1 MQTRTPTKV
10 LDPNGSNILV
20 KNKKTRVSIFLIR
33 SFVTTFV
40 HKEQLHRN
48 YFNEKKSTS
57 TFSLVSGITTIST
70 VEYAC
75 NYPKFPK
82 TDKIGILHT
91 GLTVKLT
98 ALRVLP
104 LTGLLP
110 EMPTSSQIFS
120 LHFPQQSL
128 LSISDRTKR
137 NVQRCLFLIK
147 TFAFLN
153 TTASLPDYELHP
165 I

>member
-57 TFSLVSGITTIST
+57 TFSLVSGM
-70 VEYAC
+70 
-75 NYPKFPK
+75 
-82 TDKIGILHT
+82 LH
-91 GLTVKLT
+91 V
-98 ALRVLP
+98 ARYNCA
-104 LTGLLP
+104 
-110 EMPTSSQIFS
+110 SS
-120 LHFPQQSL
+120 PPY
-128 LSISDRTKR
+128 RR
-137 NVQRCLFLIK
+137 
-147 TFAFLN
+147 
-153 TTASLPDYELHP
+153 
-165 I
+165 